1 MLLLYSYCSFKM
13 SDTTNTNAFN
23 QGYETFTIILVEKEC
38 VIDTMNLSDKAYEKA
53 YNEAKIEAFKAGFK
67 VAYKAGYEKSEDIF
81 NKECEDKF
89 EEECQIMDA
98 SLVAS
103 NAASLA
109 ASKAAFKNA
118 FTASMIPPWMIT
130 VPKMPTKAP
139 SMTAENMIKATVVAN
154 AMKKNGTTSASTSEY
169 TKYWIPHWIQLEV
182 AASTSTSL

>member
-1 MLLLYSYCSFKM
+1 MLLLYNYCSFKM

-38 VIDTMNLSDKAYEKA
+38 VIDTMNLSDKAYKKA

-103 NAASLA
+103 NTASLA

-154 AMKKNGTTSASTSEY
+154 AMKKNGTTSASTSASASTSEY
-169 TKYWIPHWIQLEV
+169 TKY
-182 AASTSTSL
+182 